1 MIFRSCI
8 LYFVDCFTP
17 ALVPVKPFSRQ
28 NEIPSSLE
36 IQEFSAEK
44 PDLASPF
51 TSYLNHLYVS
61 PISINYSNQKA
72 FSKVM
77 CLIFFNFSTKFI
89 PQSSSSVQYFLYLGC
104 TAVAS
109 IPKFVTGCND
119 DRVLLVFQVGSLAG
133 ALPANKLIDDKIF
146 MTFGV
151 PSQAVL

>member
-1 MIFRSCI
+1 MIFRPCI
-8 LYFVDCFTP
+8 LYFVDCFTS

-72 FSKVM
+72 FSKVTFLM
-77 CLIFFNFSTKFI
+77 AFNFSTKFI
-89 PQSSSSVQYFLYLGC
+89 SRSSYSVRNFLYLGC
-104 TAVAS
+104 TTAAS
-109 IPKFVTGCND
+109 ASNSATCFNHDCVP
-119 DRVLLVFQVGSLAG
+119 LVFQVGSLAHCD
-133 ALPANKLIDDKIF
+133 PDF
-146 MTFGV
+146 TFCV
-151 PSQAVL
+151 SNVKK